1 MRVHDQPL
9 SATLGTQLCPRN
21 HAAMAKPAPD
31 AFRGFSPQALKFLRE
46 LFRDLLKKNNDR
58 AWFAPKE
65 LYAAHRE
72 ASTFT

>member
-1 MRVHDQPL
+1 
-9 SATLGTQLCPRN
+9 
-21 HAAMAKPAPD
+21 MAKPAPH

>member
-1 MRVHDQPL
+1 M
-9 SATLGTQLCPRN
+9 S
-21 HAAMAKPAPD
+21 AKPRRDGKAGTS
-31 AFRGFSPQALKFLRE
+31 AFRGFSPQALKFL
-46 LFRDLLKKNNDR
+46 RDLLKKNNDR